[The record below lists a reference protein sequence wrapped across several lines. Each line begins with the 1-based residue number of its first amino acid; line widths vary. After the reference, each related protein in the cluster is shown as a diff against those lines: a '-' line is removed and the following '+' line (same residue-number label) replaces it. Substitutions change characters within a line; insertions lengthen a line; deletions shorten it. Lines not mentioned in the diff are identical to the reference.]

1 MPAAK
6 SLGYTDLSSMDPEN
20 NSSGKFGNWLR
31 LSMMELRRSGYNAT
45 MDRNA
50 MNVHFVENQPVRT
63 DKIGL
68 YKDGAWYLDKNGN
81 GVWDGPVIDSA
92 PFFGI
97 TWSILRWWETGMETE
112 GRR

>member
-20 NSSGKFGNWLR
+20 NSRGKFGNWLR

-50 MNVHFVENQPVRT
+50 MNVFVAEKKP
-63 DKIGL
+63 
-68 YKDGAWYLDKNGN
+68 
-81 GVWDGPVIDSA
+81 
-92 PFFGI
+92 
-97 TWSILRWWETGMETE
+97 
-112 GRR
+112 